1 MWRSS
6 GNWPY
11 GRAPRQLRP
20 VLRLRGP
27 VRFRTGVM
35 DVSRTIKCASFWDVL
50 VLRSILEERGVR
62 VHSPDE
68 GVVALSMVVSG
79 PVDGIKA
86 AAAEL
91 TVESPRSGPVIIGD
105 EDHDKDADTEQ
116 FAAIGD
122 HITDEAGPAGPAQ
135 SEGARRCTGS
145 TSKGRQCKLS
155 AEPGGA
161 LCAIHAPKGMD
172 DLQAVRLL

>member
-1 MWRSS
+1 MAGVPPATASFR
-6 GNWPY
+6 
-11 GRAPRQLRP
+11 
-20 VLRLRGP
+20 VLRGP
-27 VRFRTGVM
+27 AWFRTGVM

-50 VLRSILEERGVR
+50 VLRSILEERGVL

-79 PVDGIKA
+79 PMDGIKA

-91 TVESPRSGPVIIGD
+91 TGESPRSGPVIIGA
-105 EDHDKDADTEQ
+105 EDHDKEADTVQ

-122 HITDEAGPAGPAQ
+122 RIAEEAGVAGPAQ
-135 SEGARRCTGS
+135 SGGARRCTGS

-155 AEPGGA
+155 AEPGGT
-161 LCAIHAPKGMD
+161 LCAIHHRQGHP
-172 DLQAVRLL
+172 